1 MFVPFAMRDDG
12 TDLGPDCD
20 VVLMTLSP
28 APSPPLPA
36 DRLAMERERHGVM
49 LALTV
54 AAFLLLL
61 VLEVRP
67 EGKVGVAGMESLE
80 LPEACLSR
88 RWFGIEC
95 PGCGMTRSL
104 VSLVHGDFA
113 AAWRYHRLG
122 WVIGLA
128 AVVQAAV
135 RIAALRSL
143 RHGRIL
149 NTRWLDP
156 ALLGL
161 MLLLLVSWGFRQ
173 FGL

>member
-1 MFVPFAMRDDG
+1 MFVPLAVRGDG
-12 TDLGPDCD
+12 TNLGPDCE

-28 APSPPLPA
+28 APA
-36 DRLAMERERHGVM
+36 DRIAMERERHWVM

-54 AAFLLLL
+54 VACLLLL

-67 EGKVGVAGMESLE
+67 EGKVGVAGMEALE
-80 LPEACLSR
+80 LPGVCLSR
-88 RWFGIEC
+88 RWFGIDC

-128 AVVQAAV
+128 AVAQAAV
-135 RIAALRSL
+135 RIAALLSL
-143 RHGRIL
+143 RRGRIL
-149 NTRWLDP
+149 NTGWLDP

-161 MLLLLVSWGFRQ
+161 MLLLLVNWGFRQ
-173 FGL
+173 FDL